1 MGRNLGQYGGSPFEL
16 PPVDQYRPGSI
27 LAQAIANFPQ
37 QWMQMK
43 LQADAQAADRDF
55 KERQLDVTEQHYKDQ
70 AAYQKFN
77 ALGSIFGD
85 FGKYFPEEYS
95 KLLLGSGF
103 LEENMGTDYTNAS
116 PEAKDSMN
124 NQINTMSGL
133 FTRQK
138 QIDDLIENIEKRL
151 ANPANFST
159 TGFWEGI
166 DTDLN
171 RIPDSEIKR
180 DFIKRSV
187 LPKQETW
194 NTQILKDTQEDNYI
208 DIMSSVFPEYPEI
221 TSASK
226 KGFYSS
232 APQFNQVLTAKI
244 GSDEASKKRLISA
257 NDKIDD
263 RIKNIYTPEQVQ
275 TYTQQAEREFDNRAL
290 ETIIPYETGAS
301 KLPPAGTDRA
311 EWVSQRMGVLQG
323 YAGKL
328 LTDAKKSIR
337 DIGASKGWDIYTG
350 MQIGTPVPDEPPPPP
365 PPPPP
370 LGGKGFSDIEVQAL
384 KNVIARNPNLYDGD
398 VLKPEYASKKPV
410 IDVQSKQLK
419 EEIERLTTAV
429 PALEEPVRPPFE
441 PLLPEEA
448 ELEPDI
454 DVPPI
459 DSAFT
464 APTTQSKIPKITDY
478 VTKDELLKSWD
489 KLTLEEKN
497 YLADGDF
504 DTFMKNNQVAF
515 DTMLT
520 HGKIKLNQ
528 LTPLDTTS
536 VADTVT
542 VESDTVFTD
551 EDEYEPL
558 FDIPIPEEPE
568 PEEILDLEDKVES
581 NRAEDIRL
589 KREASRLARDEQRR
603 LLKEKQEKQR
613 LAGIERRKTRAV
625 ERKERTAEL
634 KAKYDDLAKARR
646 EGRVDRPNLKEL
658 VTGAARGRAD
668 SLREIDILAMESVPF
683 TSMLW
688 RNTDKNKLYSN
699 KNNTTA
705 SVAGFDVTLPLGANL
720 SRILEPGSEKI
731 MDYVRMTIDV
741 NGKKVKL
748 RGRNIKD
755 YSISLEGERK
765 NLYDYIYQNIARQI
779 AEQNK

>member
-1 MGRNLGQYGGSPFEL
+1 MARNLGQYGGSPFEL
-16 PPVDQYRPGSI
+16 PPVDQYQPGSI
-27 LAQAIANFPQ
+27 LAQAISNFPQ

-43 LQADAQAADRDF
+43 MYADAQEQ
-55 KERQLDVTEQHYKDQ
+55 ERLMDKRRLDITEQHYKDQ
-70 AAYQKFN
+70 TAYQRFN
-77 ALGSIFGD
+77 ALGSVFGD

-103 LEENMGTDYTNAS
+103 LKENMGTDYTNAS

-124 NQINTMSGL
+124 NEIHTMSGL
-133 FTRQK
+133 FTRTRE
-138 QIDDLIENIEKRL
+138 IDQTLENIEKRL

-180 DFIKRSV
+180 DFIKKSV

-208 DIMSSVFPEYPEI
+208 DIMSSVFPEYPDI

-226 KGFYSS
+226 KGYYSS
-232 APQFNQVLTAKI
+232 ASQFNQVLTAKI

-263 RIKNIYTPEQVQ
+263 RIKNIYTPEQTD
-275 TYTQQAEREFDNRAL
+275 TYAKQAEREFDNRAL
-290 ETIIPYETGAS
+290 ETIIPYKTGAS

-311 EWVSQRMGVLQG
+311 EWVSQRLGALQG
-323 YAGKL
+323 YAGKQ
-328 LTDAKKSIR
+328 LTDAKATIKA
-337 DIGASKGWDIYTG
+337 IGESKGWDIYTG

-384 KNVIARNPNLYDGD
+384 KNVIARNPNLYDGN
-398 VLKPEYASKKPV
+398 VLKPEYASKKAV

-429 PALEEPVRPPFE
+429 PALKKPVRPPFE

-464 APTTQSKIPKITDY
+464 APTTQLSEEELQEALGTTMYRTGQSGAEQYLEKGPDVEITDTEEESARFRGEHGAVDT
-478 VTKDELLKSWD
+478 VTVKPD
-489 KLTLEEKN
+489 
-497 YLADGDF
+497 
-504 DTFMKNNQVAF
+504 
-515 DTMLT
+515 
-520 HGKIKLNQ
+520 I
-528 LTPLDTTS
+528 TS

-542 VESDTVFTD
+542 VKPDTVFTD

-568 PEEILDLEDKVES
+568 PEEILDLKDKVES

-589 KREASRLARDEQRR
+589 KREAARLDREEKRR
-603 LLKEKQEKQR
+603 LLKEKQEEQR

-634 KAKYDDLAKARR
+634 KAKYDDLAKARK
-646 EGRVDRPNLKEL
+646 EGRVEKPTLKEI

-683 TSMLW
+683 TSILW
-688 RNTDKNKLYSN
+688 RNSNKNKLYSN

-705 SVAGFDVTLPLGANL
+705 SVAGFDVTLPLGADL

-731 MDYVRMTIDV
+731 MDYVRMTVDV

-748 RGRNIKD
+748 HGRKIKD
-755 YSISLEGERK
+755 YSIGLEGERK

-779 AEQNK
+779 AEQKK